1 MVHTLERPARSGSA
15 RSVTDRADRPPV
27 LLRPAGHGYRGTVET
42 AEEDRRD
49 AADEVVARAWA
60 AGDPNAAELA
70 WRQFG
75 RLVHTYCARALG
87 DATAAADCTQETFV
101 GAWRSRDRY
110 DPAKGTLAGWLLG
123 IARYKVVDARRAAG
137 RVPEPVP
144 EDPLAEAPGTHDAED
159 RLAERLLVA
168 HALDTLPDRAR
179 QVVELTFYSQ
189 LSQTEIAER
198 LDLPLG
204 TVKSDVRRALQRLR
218 PHLEGGEI
226 RA

>member
-1 MVHTLERPARSGSA
+1 
-15 RSVTDRADRPPV
+15 
-27 LLRPAGHGYRGTVET
+27 
-42 AEEDRRD
+42 
-49 AADEVVARAWA
+49 
-60 AGDPNAAELA
+60 
-70 WRQFG
+70 
-75 RLVHTYCARALG
+75 
-87 DATAAADCTQETFV
+87 
-101 GAWRSRDRY
+101 
-110 DPAKGTLAGWLLG
+110 
-123 IARYKVVDARRAAG
+123 
-137 RVPEPVP
+137 
-144 EDPLAEAPGTHDAED
+144 
-159 RLAERLLVA
+159 VA

>member
-1 MVHTLERPARSGSA
+1 MSLTLERPRRSAAPRPVAPGTRPGGG
-15 RSVTDRADRPPV
+15 RSYVDV
-27 LLRPAGHGYRGTVET
+27 VGT
-42 AEEDRRD
+42 AEEERRQAQDD
-49 AADEVVARAWA
+49 AVARAWA
-60 AGDPNAAELA
+60 AGDPTAAEQA
-70 WRQFG
+70 WKQFG

-101 GAWRSRDRY
+101 GAWRSRDRF

-123 IARYKVVDARRAAG
+123 IARYKVLDARRAAS
-137 RVPEPVP
+137 RAPEPVG
-144 EDPLAEAPGTHDAED
+144 DDLPLDDASPAAAGDGSED

-168 HALDTLPDRAR
+168 HALDTLSPRAR

-198 LDLPLG
+198 LGLPLG